1 MIFNFVYQD
10 KYGDTCLH
18 YAVARRNQIL
28 IEKLINTCKADV
40 NGGDIMRP
48 SVLDVLQYN
57 RTQQKPFERNKDDEI
72 EQLLLSCHAKNRCSL
87 RRVVGKRKG
96 LTDNDESIISN
107 LACLSIDLTT
117 NAQLETARS
126 HARMATSLQDK
137 GDLKGA
143 QESYQ
148 HAMMYAPDDSLDWAT
163 YAFHAALVHIVHG
176 ERQLALELLQKALR
190 IRIPLEKNSEDID
203 RIQLTIDKI
212 QKQTS

>member
-1 MIFNFVYQD
+1 
-10 KYGDTCLH
+10 LH

-72 EQLLLSCHAKNRCSL
+72 EQLILSCHAKNRCSL

-107 LACLSIDLTT
+107 VAWLAIDLTT
-117 NAQLETARS
+117 KAQLETARS
-126 HARMATSLQDK
+126 DARMGTSLQDK

>member
-1 MIFNFVYQD
+1 M
-10 KYGDTCLH
+10 
-18 YAVARRNQIL
+18 
-28 IEKLINTCKADV
+28 